1 MRVGAALRRTI
12 LLVASVLAIAAPA
25 GAASPTTATEPVA
38 ARLVPEIRSIA
49 PGGTL
54 WVDLHLDIAPGWHTY
69 WRNPGDSGLPTE
81 IAWDLPA
88 GFSAGEIAWPAPER
102 FVLGTIGN
110 YGYSGSADLLVP
122 IAAPADLEPGGAA
135 HLAANASWLVCSDI
149 CIPGEAK
156 LALDLPVGAALASP
170 DPSVAARFAAVRDHL
185 PKAAGFAT
193 RFAASGRDL
202 RLFVPAEALAGIG
215 RPTVSFFPFDA
226 NAVDAAA

>member
-1 MRVGAALRRTI
+1 MVMRLGAILGRLVIATAAL
-12 LLVASVLAIAAPA
+12 LAVVAPVPVVAATLPA
-25 GAASPTTATEPVA
+25 DPVA
-38 ARLVPEIRSIA
+38 ARLVPEAVAIV

-88 GFSAGEIAWPAPER
+88 GFRAGEVAWPAPER
-102 FVLGTIGN
+102 FVLGAIGN
-110 YGYSGSADLLVP
+110 YGYHGSADLLVP
-122 IAAPADLEPGGAA
+122 IAAPADLKPGGTT

-156 LALDLPVGAALASP
+156 LALDLPVSAAPASP

-193 RFAASGRDL
+193 RFTVSERDL

-215 RPTVSFFPFDA
+215 RPT
-226 NAVDAAA
+226 

>member
-81 IAWDLPA
+81 IAWTLPA
-88 GFSAGEIAWPAPER
+88 GFGAGDILWPVPER
-102 FVLGTIGN
+102 FVLGAIGN
-110 YGYSGSADLLVP
+110 YGYAGSTDLLVP
-122 IAAPADLEPGGAA
+122 IAAPAALAPGSTIHLEAAA
-135 HLAANASWLVCSDI
+135 HWLV
-149 CIPGEAK
+149 
-156 LALDLPVGAALASP
+156 
-170 DPSVAARFAAVRDHL
+170 
-185 PKAAGFAT
+185 
-193 RFAASGRDL
+193 
-202 RLFVPAEALAGIG
+202 
-215 RPTVSFFPFDA
+215 
-226 NAVDAAA
+226 